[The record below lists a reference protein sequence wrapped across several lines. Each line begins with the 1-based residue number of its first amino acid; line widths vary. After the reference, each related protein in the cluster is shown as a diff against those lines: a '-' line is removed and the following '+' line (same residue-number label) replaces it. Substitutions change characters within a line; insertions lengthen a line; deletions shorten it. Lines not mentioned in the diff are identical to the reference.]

1 MDTSLSYTFTV
12 EQTPEQAFAAI
23 TDVRAW
29 WSGTITGPTDELG
42 AVFSYTVPD
51 IHWSEF
57 RITELEPGR
66 RVAWLVTDSWLS
78 FPADKEEWTGTTVVF
93 DITERD
99 GLTEVRFT
107 HEGLY
112 PQHEC
117 YEVCSRAWGEYVT
130 GSLRALI
137 AAGAGRPNSFEG
149 PEALAA
155 AQTGAA
161 FG

>member
-1 MDTSLSYTFTV
+1 M
-12 EQTPEQAFAAI
+12 
-23 TDVRAW
+23 
-29 WSGTITGPTDELG
+29 
-42 AVFSYTVPD
+42 
-51 IHWSEF
+51 
-57 RITELEPGR
+57 
-66 RVAWLVTDSWLS
+66 
-78 FPADKEEWTGTTVVF
+78 EWTGTSVVF

-112 PQHEC
+112 PQAEC
-117 YEVCSRAWGEYVT
+117 YQVCSRAWGEYVT
-130 GSLRALI
+130 GSLRTLI